1 MTKRL
6 VPLALAKL
14 ALTAAPPSVVARTT
28 EIVVQRIRRRHP
40 KLFANLAKL
49 SKAVVFFEP
58 TDAAPYRFALT
69 LGQVPVR
76 FFVLASHEQHDQ
88 PDATI
93 SGSLQDLIA
102 MLEGREDGDTLFF
115 SRAIQ
120 VVGDTSVIVGL
131 RNTLDREEIALRD
144 EILSLFGPFAKPA
157 ATLLS
162 LADTLGTRLYKRMKT
177 IHETSL
183 S

>member
-1 MTKRL
+1 MQKRL
-6 VPLALAKL
+6 FPLTLAKM
-14 ALTAAPPSVVARTT
+14 ALTAAPPSVVARAT
-28 EIVVQRIRRRHP
+28 EIVVQRIHRRHP

-69 LGQVPVR
+69 LGQAPVR
-76 FFVLASHEQHDQ
+76 FFVLAPHEQQEQ

-131 RNTLDREEIALRD
+131 RNTLDREEMDLRD

-157 ATLLS
+157 EAFLS
-162 LADTLGTRLYKRMKT
+162 LADTFGMRLYERIKT